1 MNRLDEDE
9 NDANKIT
16 NHTNKII
23 EYYGDNMK
31 MHSMPVMDSMKRN
44 PKRIGVDVF
53 YGEDKTIYNEQHP
66 TPKEHFLYLNE
77 FILPKFNIDLCPKT
91 MEFVNNWI
99 KKVDLSDKPIDMLD
113 LGWDPYRKNLELFEV
128 IKR

>member
-1 MNRLDEDE
+1 
-9 NDANKIT
+9 
-16 NHTNKII
+16 
-23 EYYGDNMK
+23 
-31 MHSMPVMDSMKRN
+31 
-44 PKRIGVDVF
+44 
-53 YGEDKTIYNEQHP
+53 
-66 TPKEHFLYLNE
+66 LNE

>member
-1 MNRLDEDE
+1 
-9 NDANKIT
+9 
-16 NHTNKII
+16 
-23 EYYGDNMK
+23 
-31 MHSMPVMDSMKRN
+31 
-44 PKRIGVDVF
+44 
-53 YGEDKTIYNEQHP
+53 
-66 TPKEHFLYLNE
+66 
-77 FILPKFNIDLCPKT
+77 